1 MDRDQTT
8 LAGSGRCDHAD
19 HEGIRE
25 TPGAPGDPKVAR
37 RNNGAKSKLLAALAS
52 GPKSLDELVRETGLT
67 RIQVIT
73 NMHYLKS
80 LDMARPVWVAP
91 KRVSRWIRALS
102 EAVEEART

>member
-52 GPKSLDELVRETGLT
+52 GPKTIDELVHETGLS
-67 RIQVIT
+67 RMQVIQNT
-73 NMHYLKS
+73 HYLKNIG
-80 LDMARPVWVAP
+80 MARPVWVAP